1 MKKFL
6 LSIAALAM
14 SFAASAQVDVQH
26 QRVGVVEQSPYF
38 AQQSA
43 VVHKAAKRIAANQR
57 WVGYYSSDA
66 LAAAHK
72 GMGIYNYPGDNKVAI
87 CLSEAILK
95 PYVGKNIVG
104 LRFGLCEEIG
114 SSSISLYKSASSK
127 PGDVCRSAN
136 VEKCVIGWNEVK
148 FSEPY
153 PIKAGEELYAGYTYT
168 QLADNTDTKS
178 YPFSAVKDG
187 LADQPLWVYCKLG
200 NDTGWY
206 NFSMDGYN
214 ISIQVLVEGDFAEY
228 DVMPSD
234 FGTVKGTINS
244 NVETSVEFTNNA
256 VEAVSSLD
264 YVVSVDGVA
273 GSEQHVAIS
282 PSVGYNKI
290 GTFKVSIPCGSTE
303 GLKNVKVEVTK
314 VNGHKNGGTT
324 TLAEGKLSVAANMYK
339 RNLCIEEFTTEQCGN
354 CPRVAGFLHEYL
366 ETADPNR
373 VFAVC
378 HHAGYYTDWLT
389 KSCDKTLLYLYNDG
403 GSTFAPAMM
412 FNREPDFKSTYA
424 TGQKDNVVIPGSAT
438 EISKYASKY
447 LDKTMA
453 DAKLDVSVAYNES
466 ESKAVIVVTGESND
480 AYDKESALLTLYL
493 TEDNVEAKDQS
504 GVSFG
509 TTYYHQ
515 HVIRDFNSAWGDKVT
530 WEGNKFSATYEFDVD
545 SEWKKDD
552 LKVVAF
558 LNKHSTKSRID
569 NRIENVAGKNLIQN
583 STSIESVGSAY
594 NVVEVAR
601 YNAAGQRISGK
612 QKGLNIVKLSNGKTL
627 KIMVK

>member
-1 MKKFL
+1 M
-6 LSIAALAM
+6 
-14 SFAASAQVDVQH
+14 
-26 QRVGVVEQSPYF
+26 
-38 AQQSA
+38 
-43 VVHKAAKRIAANQR
+43 
-57 WVGYYSSDA
+57 
-66 LAAAHK
+66 
-72 GMGIYNYPGDNKVAI
+72 
-87 CLSEAILK
+87 
-95 PYVGKNIVG
+95 
-104 LRFGLCEEIG
+104 
-114 SSSISLYKSASSK
+114 
-127 PGDVCRSAN
+127 
-136 VEKCVIGWNEVK
+136 IGWNEVK

-168 QLADNTDTKS
+168 QLSDNTDTKS
-178 YPFSAVKDG
+178 YPFSAVEDG

-354 CPRVAGFLHEYL
+354 CPRVAGFLHTYL
-366 ETADPNR
+366 EEADPTR

-389 KSCDKTLLYLYNDG
+389 KACDNKLLYLFNDG
-403 GSTFAPAMM
+403 GRTFAPAMM
-412 FNREPDFKSTYA
+412 FNREPDFKSSYA
-424 TGQKDNVVIPGSAT
+424 TGQKDNVVIPGNAT

-447 LDKTMA
+447 LNKTMA
-453 DAKLDVSVAYNES
+453 DAKLDVSVSYNES

-504 GVSFG
+504 GAKG
-509 TTYYHQ
+509 TFYHQ

-569 NRIENVAGKNLIQN
+569 NRIENVAGKNLVQN
-583 STSIESVGSAY
+583 TTFIEGVSSTDNA
-594 NVVEVAR
+594 VEVAR